1 MNCDFDV
8 DRFVLFVEEQNL
20 FMNELVFIVVLFVI
34 SNLLE
39 MRVIFDKI
47 YLKYFCYEFSD

>member
-1 MNCDFDV
+1 MNCDVDV

-39 MRVIFDKI
+39 IRVIFDKI